1 MVYVYGEWC
10 DIIRTRAI
18 FSTVMSSLVG
28 VSPRRIKN
36 GGGFLFTQ
44 FLNFPAYAVLL
55 LVGSSYQMSLHLYQ
69 RLLL

>member
-28 VSPRRIKN
+28 VSPRRF
-36 GGGFLFTQ
+36 GGGFLFTR
-44 FLNFPAYAVLL
+44 FLNFPAYAELL
-55 LVGSSYQMSLHLYQ
+55 RVGSFY
-69 RLLL
+69 